1 MGITK
6 ILKIREFEAINKNN
20 ARNIHLQEVTE
31 GNIAIKPAE
40 PLFESNVQNTDK
52 TRSAIIVLPYSVQSP
67 ISIESLSNTVTEY
80 LKSQPLKDSGFSIS
94 HYFAGDHKSGESMWN
109 EKSLC
114 VSLIGEISNRA
125 GMIAVAVEIMRVHN
139 LPRIL
144 VLDENC
150 ALEITRDGSNQVKPL
165 PQNRIRRI
173 GE

>member
-1 MGITK
+1 M
-6 ILKIREFEAINKNN
+6 ILKINEFVAFKDGMLNSVSLRRLVNE
-20 ARNIHLQEVTE
+20 NIQTQ
-31 GNIAIKPAE
+31 AAE

-94 HYFAGDHKSGESMWN
+94 HYFAGDHKSGESIWN

>member
-1 MGITK
+1 MSTM
-6 ILKIREFEAINKNN
+6 ILKINEFVALKNCQMN
-20 ARNIHLQEVTE
+20 NLQMRGLVGENFKTQV
-31 GNIAIKPAE
+31 AE

-67 ISIESLSNTVTEY
+67 ISIESLSNTVTQF
-80 LKSQPLKDSGFSIS
+80 LKSQTLKDSGFSIS
-94 HYFAGDHKSGESMWN
+94 HYFAGEHKSGESVWN

-114 VSLIGEISNRA
+114 VSLIGEISDRA
-125 GMIAVAVEIMRVHN
+125 GMVAVAVEIMRVFN

-144 VLDENC
+144 ILDETC

-165 PQNRIRRI
+165 PQHLIRRI